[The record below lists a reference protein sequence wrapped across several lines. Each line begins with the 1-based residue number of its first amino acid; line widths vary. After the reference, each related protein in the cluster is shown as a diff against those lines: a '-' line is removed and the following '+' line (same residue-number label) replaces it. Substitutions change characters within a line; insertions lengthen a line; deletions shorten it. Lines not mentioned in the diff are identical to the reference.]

1 MWQGFHLLP
10 PFMLTIL
17 IIVAP
22 VFALVATGY
31 LAVHFGGIPKSGIPG
46 LLAFVNNFAVPI
58 LLFRAML
65 DIDFAAVFNA
75 KMIGGYYFSALIT
88 LAAAIFIARAVFRNR
103 PGEAVAS
110 AFGAYFSNTVL
121 LGLPIVQRAYGE
133 EALPVM
139 YSIIGFHAPTLMTV
153 SLIVMELSRRDGA
166 SAGKVARAALKR
178 IFTHPLLIGIALGLL
193 GNLFGITL
201 IEPADAFTRMMAQ
214 AVLPAALFG
223 LGGALHD
230 YRIRDNWVLS
240 STMSFIKLMAMPALV
255 YLVVVVVLGIDTEI
269 AKIAVITSAMPSG
282 INAYV
287 FATSYNRSVE
297 VAASSILI
305 TTALSVLTVSFWL
318 YVFAV

>member
-1 MWQGFHLLP
+1 
-10 PFMLTIL
+10 MLTIL

-31 LAVHFGGIPKSGIPG
+31 LAVHFGGIPRTGIPG
-46 LLAFVNNFAVPI
+46 ILAFVNNFAVPI

-65 DIDFAAVFNA
+65 DIDFAAVFNG
-75 KMIGGYYFSALIT
+75 KMIAGYYFSALIT
-88 LAAAIFIARAVFRNR
+88 LAAAIIIARAIFKNR

-166 SAGKVARAALKR
+166 GLGKVALSAIRR
-178 IFTHPLLIGIALGLL
+178 IFTHPLLIGIALGLV
-193 GNLFGITL
+193 GNFLGITL
-201 IEPADAFTRMMAQ
+201 IEPADAFTRMMSQ

-240 STMSFIKLMAMPALV
+240 GTMSLIKLMAMPALV
-255 YLVVVVVLGIDTEI
+255 YVVVVLVLRVDPAI
-269 AKIAVITSAMPSG
+269 ARIAVITSAMPSG

-305 TTALSVLTVSFWL
+305 TTAASVLTVTFWL
-318 YVFAV
+318 SVFPP

>member
-1 MWQGFHLLP
+1 
-10 PFMLTIL
+10 MLTIL
-17 IIVAP
+17 VIVAP
-22 VFALVATGY
+22 VFALVTTGY
-31 LAVHFGGIPKSGIPG
+31 LAVHFNACPRSGIPG

-65 DIDFAAVFNA
+65 DIDFAAVFNP
-75 KMIGGYYFSALIT
+75 KMIAGYYFSALIV
-88 LAAAIFIARAVFRNR
+88 LVSAIVIARALFRNR

-121 LGLPIVQRAYGE
+121 LGLPIVQRAYGD

-153 SLIVMELSRRDGA
+153 SLIAMEISRRDGA
-166 SAGKVARAALKR
+166 GAGHVAALAIRR

-193 GNLFGITL
+193 GNLFGIAL

-214 AVLPAALFG
+214 AVLPTALFG

-230 YRIRDNWVLS
+230 YRVRDNWLLS
-240 STMSFIKLMAMPALV
+240 ATMSLIKLMAMPALV
-255 YLVVVVVLGIDTEI
+255 FFVVAVVLGVDHDI

-305 TTALSVLTVSFWL
+305 TTALSVVTVSFWL
-318 YVFAV
+318 YVLAL

>member
-1 MWQGFHLLP
+1 
-10 PFMLTIL
+10 MLTIL
-17 IIVAP
+17 VIVAP

-31 LAVHFGGIPKSGIPG
+31 GAVHFNAFPRSGIPG
-46 LLAFVNNFAVPI
+46 LLTFVNSFAVPI

-65 DIDFAAVFNA
+65 DIDFAAVFNP
-75 KMIGGYYFSALIT
+75 KMIAGYYTSALFV
-88 LAAAIFIARAVFRNR
+88 LAAAILIARSIFRNR

-121 LGLPIVQRAYGE
+121 LGLPIVQRAYGA

-153 SLIVMELSRRDGA
+153 SLIAMEISRRDGTGL
-166 SAGKVARAALKR
+166 GKVAVTAIRR
-178 IFTHPLLIGIALGLL
+178 IVTHPLLIGIALGLL
-193 GNLFGITL
+193 GNLFGLTL
-201 IEPADAFTRMMAQ
+201 IEPADAFTRMMSQ

-230 YRIRDNWVLS
+230 YRVRDNWALS
-240 STMSFIKLMAMPALV
+240 ATMSAIKLMVMPALV
-255 YLVVVVVLGIDTEI
+255 FLVVAVLLGVDHDI
-269 AKIAVITSAMPSG
+269 AKIAVITAAMPSG

-305 TTALSVLTVSFWL
+305 TTALSVVSVSFWL
-318 YVFAV
+318 YVLTL

>member
-1 MWQGFHLLP
+1 
-10 PFMLTIL
+10 MLTIL

-46 LLAFVNNFAVPI
+46 ILAFVNNFAVPI

-65 DIDFAAVFNA
+65 DIDFAAVFNGR
-75 KMIGGYYFSALIT
+75 MIGGYYLSALIT
-88 LAAAIFIARAVFRNR
+88 LAAAIFIARAVFGNR

-133 EALPVM
+133 EALTVM

-166 SAGKVARAALKR
+166 GLGKVALSALRR
-178 IFTHPLLIGIALGLL
+178 IFTHPLLIGIALGLI
-193 GNLFGITL
+193 GNLLGITL
-201 IEPADAFTRMMAQ
+201 IEPADAFTRMMSQ

-223 LGGALHD
+223 LGGASARLSHTRQLGAVRHHEPD
-230 YRIRDNWVLS
+230 QAHGHAGARLCRGGPDPQGRSRDRQDRGHHLQPCPRASTPMS
-240 STMSFIKLMAMPALV
+240 SRPA
-255 YLVVVVVLGIDTEI
+255 T
-269 AKIAVITSAMPSG
+269 
-282 INAYV
+282 
-287 FATSYNRSVE
+287 NRSVE
-297 VAASSILI
+297 VAASTILI
-305 TTALSVLTVSFWL
+305 TTALSVVTVTFWL
-318 YVFAV
+318 WVFAP

>member
-1 MWQGFHLLP
+1 
-10 PFMLTIL
+10 MLTIL
-17 IIVAP
+17 VIVAP
-22 VFALVATGY
+22 VFALVTTGY
-31 LAVHFGGIPKSGIPG
+31 LAVHFKAFPKSGIPG

-65 DIDFAAVFNA
+65 DIDFAAVFNP
-75 KMIGGYYFSALIT
+75 KMIAGYYVSALFV
-88 LAAAIFIARAVFRNR
+88 LAAAILVARAVFRNR

-133 EALPVM
+133 DALPVM

-153 SLIVMELSRRDGA
+153 SLIVMEISRRDGA
-166 SAGKVARAALKR
+166 SPGRVALTAIKR
-178 IFTHPLLIGIALGLL
+178 IFRHPLLIGIALGLL
-193 GNLFGITL
+193 GNLFGLTL
-201 IEPADAFTRMMAQ
+201 IEPADAFTRMMSQ

-223 LGGALHD
+223 LGGAIHD
-230 YRIRDNWVLS
+230 YRVRDNWVLS
-240 STMSFIKLMAMPALV
+240 ATMSFIKLMAMPALV
-255 YLVVVVVLGIDTEI
+255 FLVVAVILGVDRDI
-269 AKIAVITSAMPSG
+269 ARIAVITSAMPSG

-318 YVFAV
+318 YVLAA